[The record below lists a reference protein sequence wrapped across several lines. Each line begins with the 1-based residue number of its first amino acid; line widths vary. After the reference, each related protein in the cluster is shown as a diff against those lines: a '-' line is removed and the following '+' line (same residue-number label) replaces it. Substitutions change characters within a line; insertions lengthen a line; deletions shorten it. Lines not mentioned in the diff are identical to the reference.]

1 MSCGCK
7 TSGDSTHSCGPKKTA
22 SGCESVNTCGNSYK
36 LSVFDWLSNV
46 QNPTSE
52 RCDYVEV
59 RFKNE
64 RKAFFKNVNNLP
76 LHIGSVVTVESSP
89 GHDVGVV
96 SLSGELVKIQ
106 MKKKRA
112 HEDVALKIYRLANQK
127 DLEVW
132 QEARKKEEPI
142 KVEARK
148 ISHRLGLE
156 MKITDVEYQGDA
168 SKVTFYYTAES
179 RVDFRLLIKE
189 YASTFRTKIDMK
201 QIGFRQ
207 EAAKVGGIGSCG
219 RELCCSTWLTDFRSV
234 NTNVARYQQLSINP
248 QKLAGQCGKLKCCLN
263 YELDSYLDALSH
275 FPSSSTTLDTEKGRA
290 FCIKIDVFKKK
301 MWFAYVDNS
310 MAWYDF
316 DIDLVKKLI
325 AQNKKGEKA
334 PPLEDLKVPDLVATS
349 VDLIQE
355 NSVDRFE
362 KKNRNNRNRNQ
373 NQGQNRNNGQRNKPA
388 GERTDRP
395 ERAARPEKTERPAG
409 EKNTDRNA
417 GRNQQNRN
425 QNSQNPNQNN
435 SRPQK
440 NQQPKVQG
448 EKTERPERVE
458 NGENTVNS
466 DKPKPQ
472 NPNQNQN
479 KKNFKKKFPPK
490 KDNYN
495 NNNNA

>member
-7 TSGDSTHSCGPKKTA
+7 TSGDSAHSCGPKKTA
-22 SGCESVNTCGNSYK
+22 NGCENVNTCGNSYK
-36 LSVFDWLSNV
+36 LSVFDWLSNIN
-46 QNPTSE
+46 NPASN

-59 RFKNE
+59 RFKND
-64 RKAFFKNVNNLP
+64 RKSFFKNVNNVP

-96 SLSGELVKIQ
+96 SLTGELVKIQ
-106 MKKKRA
+106 MKKKKFS
-112 HEDVALKIYRLANQK
+112 EESALKIYRQANQK

-132 QEARKKEEPI
+132 QEARKKEDNV
-142 KVEARK
+142 KLEARK
-148 ISHRLGLE
+148 IAHRLGLE

-168 SKVTFYYTAES
+168 SKVTFYYTAEN
-179 RVDFRLLIKE
+179 RVDFRQLIKD

-263 YELDSYLDALSH
+263 YELDSYLDALSN

-301 MWFAYVDNS
+301 MWFAYVDSS

-325 AQNKKGEKA
+325 AQNKRGEKIL
-334 PPLEDLKVPDLVATS
+334 PLEDLKQPEESSFAS
-349 VDLIQE
+349 IDLIQE
-355 NSVDRFE
+355 NNVDRFE
-362 KKNRNNRNRNQ
+362 KKNRNNNKNRNQ
-373 NQGQNRNNGQRNKPA
+373 NRPNNNQTNQNQQGQKKNNN
-388 GERTDRP
+388 RP
-395 ERAARPEKTERPAG
+395 ERQ
-409 EKNTDRNA
+409 DR
-417 GRNQQNRN
+417 
-425 QNSQNPNQNN
+425 S
-435 SRPQK
+435 
-440 NQQPKVQG
+440 
-448 EKTERPERVE
+448 ERPERQE
-458 NGENTVNS
+458 RPTNASSNNQ
-466 DKPKPQ
+466 PRQQKPQ
-472 NPNQNQN
+472 QPQQPKAQLEKVDAAPGSDAEKKQIPN
-479 KKNFKKKFPPK
+479 KKKFKKKFPPK
-490 KDNYN
+490 KDN
-495 NNNNA
+495 NA

>member
-22 SGCESVNTCGNSYK
+22 SGCENVNTCGNSYK
-36 LSVFDWLSNV
+36 LSVFDWLSNI
-46 QNPTSE
+46 QNPASE
-52 RCDYVEV
+52 RCDFVEV

-64 RKAFFKNVNNLP
+64 RKAFFKNVNNIP

-96 SLSGELVKIQ
+96 SLTGELVKIQ

-112 HEDVALKIYRLANQK
+112 PQDASLKIYRQANQK

-132 QEARKKEEPI
+132 QEARKKEETI

-168 SKVTFYYTAES
+168 SKVTFYYTADS
-179 RVDFRLLIKE
+179 RVDFRQLIKE
-189 YASTFRTKIDMK
+189 YATAFRTKIDMK

-263 YELDSYLDALSH
+263 YELDSYLDQLSH
-275 FPSSSTTLDTEKGRA
+275 FPSSSTTLDTEKGKA

-325 AQNKKGEKA
+325 GKNKIGEKIE
-334 PPLEDLKVPDLVATS
+334 PLEDLKQPDLVVTS

-362 KKNRNNRNRNQ
+362 KKNRNYRNRNQ
-373 NQGQNRNNGQRNKPA
+373 NQGQNNQNRNKGQRNKPQ

-395 ERAARPEKTERPAG
+395 ERTDRTEKTERPERSERPAG
-409 EKNTDRNA
+409 DKNT
-417 GRNQQNRN
+417 GRNQQSRN
-425 QNSQNPNQNN
+425 QNQQNIP
-435 SRPQK
+435 RPQK
-440 NQQPKVQG
+440 NQQPKAQS
-448 EKTERPERVE
+448 EKADRPERVE
-458 NGENTVNS
+458 KVENTSNS
-466 DKPKPQ
+466 DKARQQ
-472 NPNQNQN
+472 NPN

-490 KDNYN
+490 KDN
-495 NNNNA
+495 NNNA